1 MKNRS
6 ISTKTILDP
15 YGLVRVSGEVSRN
28 PFYAH
33 EERQFEPAFEVS
45 DLHVFA
51 EDGECLHGKRA
62 TEIGRFLY
70 CGLDDIEVEKCHEV
84 LIEKFLEDEGF
95 ESDRLI
101 DEAIESGR
109 QYKHL
114 AYA

>member
-28 PFYAH
+28 PFYTH

-45 DLHVFA
+45 DLHVIDA
-51 EDGECLHGKRA
+51 EGEVLQSPTCC
-62 TEIGRFLY
+62 RFEEW
-70 CGLDDIEVEKCHEV
+70 EVEKCHEV

-101 DEAIESGR
+101 NEAIESG
-109 QYKHL
+109 QLYKHL